1 MEKEKKA
8 DFRYDTGPTK
18 VPWAA
23 VGENLNVDDITEI
36 IRFLIPPDE
45 SKDEIL
51 YQEQLEKVKEEI
63 LKLREKGGYATKLSL
78 GDKVKEAEEELKK
91 FLKVKYTVL
100 LTNATAGF
108 EIAQKFAGLRA
119 GDEVIAPAITFCST
133 INYPLQVGAKVVL
146 ADIDP
151 HTLNIDPEDVARKV
165 TKKTKV
171 IIAVHIGG
179 YPSEMDKIME
189 IANENNIIVL
199 EDAAHAL
206 GGSYRGKM
214 SGTIGHFGSFSLHEV
229 KNITSG
235 GEGGVLV
242 TDQPEGEYFS
252 QSRFVGFDIGNPI
265 PYWLYDVVALK
276 GRDGRYTV
284 AGNHSFTE
292 IQAVVLLSQLKRLPQ
307 IIETRRKRAEY
318 LNKRFKD
325 IEGLITPPLDTKEI
339 KSTYH
344 LYLLR
349 VDPAKIKGGIQAFK
363 KKLTEKGV
371 TQIPHFA
378 PLYRFSYMKQLGYDT
393 EAMKKTCPKAE
404 EVFLHQ
410 FTHLPLYPLTEEQV
424 KTMADLVIEAAEEL
438 KI

>member
-1 MEKEKKA
+1 MGKEKKA
-8 DFRYDTGPTK
+8 DFRYDTGPTQ

-63 LKLREKGGYATKLSL
+63 LKLREKGSYATKLSL

-133 INYPLQVGAKVVL
+133 INYPLQIGAKVVL

-189 IANENNIIVL
+189 IANENNIIV
-199 EDAAHAL
+199 
-206 GGSYRGKM
+206 G
-214 SGTIGHFGSFSLHEV
+214 
-229 KNITSG
+229 
-235 GEGGVLV
+235 
-242 TDQPEGEYFS
+242 
-252 QSRFVGFDIGNPI
+252 
-265 PYWLYDVVALK
+265 
-276 GRDGRYTV
+276 
-284 AGNHSFTE
+284 
-292 IQAVVLLSQLKRLPQ
+292 
-307 IIETRRKRAEY
+307 
-318 LNKRFKD
+318 
-325 IEGLITPPLDTKEI
+325 
-339 KSTYH
+339 
-344 LYLLR
+344 
-349 VDPAKIKGGIQAFK
+349 
-363 KKLTEKGV
+363 
-371 TQIPHFA
+371 
-378 PLYRFSYMKQLGYDT
+378 
-393 EAMKKTCPKAE
+393 
-404 EVFLHQ
+404 
-410 FTHLPLYPLTEEQV
+410 
-424 KTMADLVIEAAEEL
+424 
-438 KI
+438 